1 MKDPSYNY
9 LNIFLLIYYFMRFKV
24 SLVQD
29 GREFYEI
36 IIANNKQDAVNIAL
50 KNNPTSKVINSSWV
64 FKL

>member
-1 MKDPSYNY
+1 SYNY